1 MSYSVR
7 PMQVGEEAAVEAV
20 MLASVRTLG
29 LRGYA
34 PEQVEAWAGRA
45 QLFRIGPRIEAGAS
59 VLLASEDS
67 GEPVA
72 YALIEP
78 DGHFDHLYCH
88 PNHAGHGLGTRLIEA
103 AENLARQRGIKRLFT
118 EASELARPVFA
129 RAGYVELH
137 RRDLEINGVAIHN
150 FAMEKRIR

>member
-1 MSYSVR
+1 
-7 PMQVGEEAAVEAV
+7 MQVSEEAAIEAI

-29 LRGYA
+29 LRGYT

-45 QLFRIGPRIEAGAS
+45 ELFRIEPRIEAGAS
-59 VLLASEDS
+59 VLVASEE
-67 GEPVA
+67 GGGPVA

-78 DGHFDHLYCH
+78 DGHFDHLYCN
-88 PNHAGHGLGTRLIEA
+88 PDHAGHGLGTRLIEA
-103 AENLARQRGIKRLFT
+103 AENLARQWGIKRLFT

-129 RAGYVELH
+129 RAGYDELH